1 MYRDF
6 KGYTLQEGIYGQME
20 YTMLDKKLNLV
31 LSGAV
36 SNTAYWR
43 DDHFYYDDEHSKSKK
58 VNFWGGQIKGGAN
71 YNIDRHNNV
80 FFNVGYISRAPFFKN
95 AFAAYNTSNVLN
107 ENAVNEKTFSAE
119 IGYGFSSRIFALT
132 LNAYYTKWLD
142 RAIMRSGTMQA
153 TEDRYVLNL
162 QGIDARHMGVELD
175 FTFKPATWF
184 ELNGM
189 LSLGNWEWVSDA
201 TGYYYSIGQ
210 PLAVVKG
217 NLDGTLASGIYAEDH
232 AKSTLNYK
240 GIKVD
245 GSPQTTGALGVT
257 FKPFNGLRIGADWVF
272 ESRNYAD
279 QYLSTSALSFDKPL
293 NVAQPWKMPWG
304 HTTDLNAS
312 YRFKMGGF
320 DAILSGSVNNLFD
333 YNYITHGQSPLT
345 TDGTWENAEFVFYS
359 FGRTYSMKLR
369 LNF

>member
-1 MYRDF
+1 MGDHNNEIIDLYDGEYYMDDADRASVNPKDNAAAADPNWKYEHLGVGDIVYRDF

-201 TGYYYSIGQ
+201 TGYY
-210 PLAVVKG
+210 
-217 NLDGTLASGIYAEDH
+217 
-232 AKSTLNYK
+232 
-240 GIKVD
+240 
-245 GSPQTTGALGVT
+245 
-257 FKPFNGLRIGADWVF
+257 
-272 ESRNYAD
+272 
-279 QYLSTSALSFDKPL
+279 
-293 NVAQPWKMPWG
+293 
-304 HTTDLNAS
+304 
-312 YRFKMGGF
+312 
-320 DAILSGSVNNLFD
+320 
-333 YNYITHGQSPLT
+333 
-345 TDGTWENAEFVFYS
+345 
-359 FGRTYSMKLR
+359 
-369 LNF
+369 